1 MFQNE
6 KEESWRGIDPAQLNI
21 VRSIACSERS
31 SSKDSYTLT
40 ALEIHADY
48 HDTVSLLNTL

>member
-31 SSKDSYTLT
+31 GSKDSYTLT
-40 ALEIHADY
+40 ALEIHAAY
-48 HDTVSLLNTL
+48 HTVSLLNTL